1 MGSMQTPLKF
11 PDGSGYA
18 QPTGL
23 LINNEFVASEDASY
37 FASIDPFTQKPI
49 CNIARGKAADIDK
62 AVAAAQTAFPGWK
75 ATKPAE
81 KGRLLSRLAD
91 LIERDV
97 DILAKIE
104 AIDGGKP
111 VKIAKDADVLA
122 AAACFRY
129 YAGLADKLKGDT
141 IETDPDTLNMTLR
154 EPLGV
159 CGLIVPWNFPLLM
172 CGWKLGPAL
181 CAGNTAVLKPAEL
194 TPLSALF
201 LGKLVVEAGFPEGVV
216 NIVPGYGA
224 EAGSALS
231 GHPDVAKIS
240 FTGST
245 QTGKSILRASADS
258 NLKKTTLELGGKS
271 PSIVLKSADLDVVV
285 EWLNGGCFYNMG
297 QNCCASSRVLVQRD
311 IYATFLEKFKTRAE
325 KNVLGSPFDGNT
337 FLGPQI
343 SGAQHSKILGTI
355 EEAKA
360 EGAVCITGGKSP
372 SGWFIEPTIFKDVKS
387 TMKITREEV
396 FGPVVVVAPFE
407 DEAEAIQMANDSCY
421 GLAAG
426 VFTSDIKEAIRI
438 TKGIAAGT
446 VWVNCYNAISHQLP
460 FGGYKQ
466 SGIGKDLGQA
476 AVDEF
481 SQVKTVRVWT

>member
-1 MGSMQTPLKF
+1 MESLETPLKF
-11 PDGSGYA
+11 PDGSNYA
-18 QPTGL
+18 QPTGI
-23 LINNEFVASEDASY
+23 LINNEFVPSVDALF

-49 CNIARGKAADIDK
+49 CNVARGKAADIDK

-81 KGRLLSRLAD
+81 RGRLLSKLAD

-97 DILAKIE
+97 DKLAKIE

-111 VKIAKDADVLA
+111 VKVAKDADVLA

-141 IETDPDTLNMTLR
+141 IETDPDTVNMTLR

-181 CAGNTAVLKPAEL
+181 CAGSTAVLKPAEL

-201 LGKLVVEAGFPEGVV
+201 LGKLVVEAGFPKGVV

-258 NLKKTTLELGGKS
+258 NLKKTTLELGG
-271 PSIVLKSADLDVVV
+271 
-285 EWLNGGCFYNMG
+285 NHR
-297 QNCCASSRVLVQRD
+297 ASL
-311 IYATFLEKFKTRAE
+311 
-325 KNVLGSPFDGNT
+325 
-337 FLGPQI
+337 
-343 SGAQHSKILGTI
+343 
-355 EEAKA
+355 
-360 EGAVCITGGKSP
+360 
-372 SGWFIEPTIFKDVKS
+372 
-387 TMKITREEV
+387 
-396 FGPVVVVAPFE
+396 
-407 DEAEAIQMANDSCY
+407 
-421 GLAAG
+421 
-426 VFTSDIKEAIRI
+426 
-438 TKGIAAGT
+438 
-446 VWVNCYNAISHQLP
+446 
-460 FGGYKQ
+460 
-466 SGIGKDLGQA
+466 
-476 AVDEF
+476 
-481 SQVKTVRVWT
+481 